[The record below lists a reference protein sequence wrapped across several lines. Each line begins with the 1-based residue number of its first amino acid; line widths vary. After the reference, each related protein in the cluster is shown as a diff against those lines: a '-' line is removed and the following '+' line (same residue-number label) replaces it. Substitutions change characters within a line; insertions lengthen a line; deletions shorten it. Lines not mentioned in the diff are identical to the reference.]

1 MSNIAQ
7 LANVPEISFIEN
19 MTLQETE
26 ELVRATYIRTYRERF
41 GVEPELGT
49 ADTKNLLIKSFAY
62 MTHQVMQYIEA
73 KGRAELLKTST
84 GDALEALGALLGLER
99 EDSTKAT
106 ATERFTLSAVRS
118 SATPIPAGTRVK
130 TVNGRYFNTLDYAE
144 IPAGSI
150 CVDVI
155 IQAEEA
161 GSESSEIA
169 EGEINLLVEAIP
181 YIESVRNIT
190 MSTGGLDSESDDSL
204 TERIYLAPSKF
215 SCAGPR
221 DAYEYF
227 VKEWRSDVADAK
239 ITSPTPCVIKI
250 FFTMEDQTTG
260 LPRMPTQ
267 TELDSL
273 TAFLSQDKLRPLCD
287 LVECCSAEEVPY
299 TIQAS
304 YWIATSDQSGAG
316 TIQERVTA
324 AVRDYEIWQ
333 RTLGRDINPTELIHR
348 MRAAGAKRV
357 RVTAPIDLA
366 ITDVQLPSCTETT
379 LTYGGLEDD

>member
-7 LANVPEISFIEN
+7 LANVPEISFIEH

-26 ELVRATYIRTYRERF
+26 EMLRATYIRTYREKF
-41 GVEPELGT
+41 GTEPELGA

-62 MTHQVMQYIEA
+62 LTHQVMQYVEA

-99 EDSTKAT
+99 EDSTRAT
-106 ATERFTLSAVRS
+106 ATERFTLSEERS
-118 SATPIPAGTRVK
+118 EPTAIPAGTRVK
-130 TVNGRYFNTLDYAE
+130 TVDGRYFNTLDYAE
-144 IPAGSI
+144 IPAGNLYA
-150 CVDVI
+150 DAI
-155 IQAEEA
+155 IQAEET
-161 GSESSEIA
+161 GSGSSEIA
-169 EGEINLLVEAIP
+169 VGEIRILVDPIP
-181 YIESVRNIT
+181 YVESVQNIT
-190 MSTGGLDSESDDSL
+190 MSTGGMDSESDDSL

-227 VKEWRSDVADAK
+227 VKEWRSDIADAK
-239 ITSPTPCVIKI
+239 ITSPTPCVIEI
-250 FFTMEDQTTG
+250 YFTMVDQTTG
-260 LPRMPTQ
+260 LPRLPTQ

-273 TAFLSQDKLRPLCD
+273 TAFLSADKLRPLCD
-287 LVECCSAEEVPY
+287 QVVCCSAEEVQY
-299 TIQAS
+299 TISAT
-304 YWIATSDQSGAG
+304 YWIAVSDQSAAG

-324 AVRDYEIWQ
+324 AVRDYENWQ
-333 RTLGRDINPTELIHR
+333 RKLGRDINPTELIHR

-357 RVTAPIDLA
+357 RVTAPEDLA
-366 ITDVQLPSCTETT
+366 ITDIQLPSCTETT